1 MTCQMKVSDSGEM
14 ASIALFS
21 AFASSLFNIN
31 LTIDDVQLDIWD
43 GDFGVWGVMQPS
55 SDTRVPA
62 QQAAAIVSKTADAAD
77 PITFY
82 HWLVVIFASCGWLFD
97 CMGQRI
103 FVLSREPAL
112 RELLGATASDDK
124 VKYWGGMA
132 TLLMMVGWATG
143 GIIFGMMSDRY
154 GRVKAM
160 ISTLLSY
167 TIFSGLS
174 GFARSGVEFLA
185 FRFLFG
191 LGVGGMFGAATTL
204 VAESVPRRFRTVAL
218 GSMQALS
225 SGGNML
231 ASVLSLRITPGMESY
246 WGHYSGWQVL
256 SFVSVFPVILAVP
269 MVLILKEPQA
279 WITAKARAAAGGS
292 GKAVGSFTDLF
303 RQPRWRRSTLVGI
316 CLGVAGMVGLWGIA
330 FFSPELI
337 TTAFKNR
344 PLQIEEVVEP
354 AALCAALKSPANRGI
369 AHLKAKLSPDVV
381 QQLEQ
386 AGSGQEVPPATVQAF
401 VEDLNRVIQQNNLY
415 DEAAFRSVELKKGTR
430 NLLQLVQKKGER
442 QNAISLN
449 RQLVEQLFP
458 GTIRELQKTIDKTRS
473 RGTLYQDVGSLLGM
487 LSFTFAA
494 TYFSRRTAFLG
505 SFVLCLCSVSYVF
518 YSLKTATDVL
528 WMLPLMGFATLS
540 CFAGYSIYFPEIFPT
555 RLRGTGV
562 GFCYNTV
569 RYLAAPFP
577 FLLGWLST
585 MMPFRTVGVIMSS
598 IYLIGIVALIWA
610 PETKGQPL
618 PED

>member
-1 MTCQMKVSDSGEM
+1 
-14 ASIALFS
+14 
-21 AFASSLFNIN
+21 
-31 LTIDDVQLDIWD
+31 
-43 GDFGVWGVMQPS
+43 
-55 SDTRVPA
+55 
-62 QQAAAIVSKTADAAD
+62 
-77 PITFY
+77 
-82 HWLVVIFASCGWLFD
+82 
-97 CMGQRI
+97 MGQRI
-103 FVLSREPAL
+103 FILSREPAL
-112 RELLGATASDDK
+112 RELLGATASDGA
-124 VKYWGGMA
+124 VKYWGGIA

-143 GIIFGMMSDRY
+143 GILFGMMSDHY
-154 GRVKAM
+154 GRVKTM
-160 ISTLLSY
+160 VSTLLAY

-174 GFARSGVEFLA
+174 GFSRTGVEFLI

-204 VAESVPRRFRTVAL
+204 VAESVPKHFRTLAL

-225 SGGNML
+225 AFGNML
-231 ASVLSLRITPGMESY
+231 ASGLSLKITPGLEGF

-256 SFVSVFPVILAVP
+256 SFVSVFPAVLGVP

-279 WITAKARAAAGGS
+279 WIRAKAAAAAGGA
-292 GKAVGSFTDLF
+292 GKSVGSIADLF
-303 RQPRWRRSTLVGI
+303 RQPRWRRSTVVGI

-344 PLQIEEVVEP
+344 PLQIEEIVKP
-354 AALCAALKSPANRGI
+354 AELCAALKSPANPAI
-369 AHLKAKLSPDVV
+369 ASVRARLSPEAV
-381 QQLEQ
+381 QQLDHVGRD
-386 AGSGQEVPPATVQAF
+386 AREVPPATVQALAQ
-401 VEDLNRVIQQNNLY
+401 DLNRLIQHDNLH
-415 DEAAFRSVELKKGTR
+415 DQETFQALELKRSTR
-430 NLLQLVQKKGER
+430 NLIQLVQKSGER
-442 QNAISLN
+442 QNIVSLN

-458 GTIRELQKTIDKTRS
+458 GTIRELEKTIDKTRS
-473 RGTLYQDVGSLLGM
+473 RGTLFQDVGSLLGM
-487 LSFTFAA
+487 LAFTFAA
-494 TYFSRRTAFLG
+494 SFFSRRTAFLG
-505 SFVLCLCSVSYVF
+505 AFLLCLCSVSYVF
-518 YSLKTATDVL
+518 YSLKTETDVL

-577 FLLGWLST
+577 FMLGWLST
-585 MMPFRTVGVIMSS
+585 LMSSRTVAIIMSS
-598 IYLIGIVALIWA
+598 IYLVGIIALIWA

>member
-1 MTCQMKVSDSGEM
+1 
-14 ASIALFS
+14 
-21 AFASSLFNIN
+21 
-31 LTIDDVQLDIWD
+31 
-43 GDFGVWGVMQPS
+43 MQAS
-55 SDTRVPA
+55 SDTKGSA
-62 QQAAAIVSKTADAAD
+62 QRLAALAAPPDAAAES
-77 PITFY
+77 ITLY
-82 HWLVVIFASCGWLFD
+82 HWLVVLFASCGWLFD

-124 VKYWGGMA
+124 VKYWGGIA

-143 GIIFGMMSDRY
+143 GILFGMLSDHY

-160 ISTLLSY
+160 VSTLLAY

-174 GFARSGVEFLA
+174 GFSRTGVEFLV

-204 VAESVPRRFRTVAL
+204 VAESVPKHFRTLAL

-225 SGGNML
+225 AFGTML
-231 ASVLSLRITPGMESY
+231 ASWLSLTIIPGVEGF

-256 SFVSVFPVILAVP
+256 SFVSVFPAILAVP
-269 MVLILKEPQA
+269 MALILKEPQA
-279 WITAKARAAAGGS
+279 WIKAKAEAATGGAD
-292 GKAVGSFTDLF
+292 KAVGSFADLF
-303 RQPRWRRSTLVGI
+303 RHPRWRRSTLVGI

-344 PLQIEEVVEP
+344 PLQVEEILKP
-354 AALCAALKSPANRGI
+354 TQLCAALKSAANPGI
-369 AHLKAKLSPDVV
+369 AHLKAKLSPDVI

-386 AGSGQEVPPATVQAF
+386 VGSGKEVPSATVQAL
-401 VEDLNRVIQQNNLY
+401 VQDLNRLIQQGDLH
-415 DEAAFRSVELKKGTR
+415 DEEAFQSVNLKKRTK
-430 NLLQLVQKKGER
+430 NLIQLVQKNGER
-442 QNAISLN
+442 QNIISLN

-458 GTIRELQKTIDKTRS
+458 GTIRELQKTIDRTRS
-473 RGTLYQDVGSLLGM
+473 RGTLLQDVGALLGM
-487 LSFTFAA
+487 FAFTFAA
-494 TYFSRRTAFLG
+494 AYFSRRTAFLG
-505 SFVLCLCSVSYVF
+505 SFVLCLCSVSFVF
-518 YSLKTATDVL
+518 YSLKTETDVL

-585 MMPFRTVGVIMSS
+585 LMPFRTVAIVMSS
-598 IYLIGIVALIWA
+598 IYLVGIIALIWA

>member
-1 MTCQMKVSDSGEM
+1 
-14 ASIALFS
+14 
-21 AFASSLFNIN
+21 
-31 LTIDDVQLDIWD
+31 
-43 GDFGVWGVMQPS
+43 MQAS
-55 SDTRVPA
+55 SDTKGSA
-62 QQAAAIVSKTADAAD
+62 QRLAALAAPPDAAAES
-77 PITFY
+77 ITLY
-82 HWLVVIFASCGWLFD
+82 HWLVVLFASCGWLFD

-124 VKYWGGMA
+124 VKYWGGIA

-143 GIIFGMMSDRY
+143 GILFGMLSDHY

-160 ISTLLSY
+160 VSTLLAY

-174 GFARSGVEFLA
+174 GFSRTGVEFLV

-204 VAESVPRRFRTVAL
+204 VAESVPKHFRTLAL

-225 SGGNML
+225 AFGTML
-231 ASVLSLRITPGMESY
+231 ASWLSLTITPGVEGF

-256 SFVSVFPVILAVP
+256 SFVSVFPAILAVP
-269 MVLILKEPQA
+269 MALILKEPQA
-279 WITAKARAAAGGS
+279 WIKAKAEAATGGAD
-292 GKAVGSFTDLF
+292 KAVGSFADLF
-303 RQPRWRRSTLVGI
+303 RHPRWRRSTLVGI

-344 PLQIEEVVEP
+344 PLQVEEILKP
-354 AALCAALKSPANRGI
+354 TQLCAALKSAANPGI
-369 AHLKAKLSPDVV
+369 AHLKAKLSPDVI

-386 AGSGQEVPPATVQAF
+386 VGSGKEVPSTTVQAL
-401 VEDLNRVIQQNNLY
+401 VQDLNRLIQQGDLH
-415 DEAAFRSVELKKGTR
+415 DEEAFQSVNLKKRTK
-430 NLLQLVQKKGER
+430 NLIQLVQKNGER
-442 QNAISLN
+442 QNIISLN

-458 GTIRELQKTIDKTRS
+458 GTIRELQKTIDRTRS
-473 RGTLYQDVGSLLGM
+473 RGTLLQDVGALLGM
-487 LSFTFAA
+487 FAFTFAA
-494 TYFSRRTAFLG
+494 AYFSRRTAFLG
-505 SFVLCLCSVSYVF
+505 SFVLCLCSVSFVF
-518 YSLKTATDVL
+518 YSLKTETDVL

-585 MMPFRTVGVIMSS
+585 LMPFRTVAIVMSS
-598 IYLIGIVALIWA
+598 IYLVGIIALIWA

>member
-1 MTCQMKVSDSGEM
+1 
-14 ASIALFS
+14 
-21 AFASSLFNIN
+21 
-31 LTIDDVQLDIWD
+31 
-43 GDFGVWGVMQPS
+43 MQAS
-55 SDTRVPA
+55 SDTRGPA
-62 QQAAAIVSKTADAAD
+62 QPAAVLASPPNAAAES
-77 PITFY
+77 ITPY

-112 RELLGATASDDK
+112 RELLGATASDGD
-124 VKYWGGMA
+124 VKYWGGIA
-132 TLLMMVGWATG
+132 TLLMMFGWATG
-143 GIIFGMMSDRY
+143 GILFGMMSDHY

-160 ISTLLSY
+160 VSTLLAY

-174 GFARSGVEFLA
+174 GFSRTGVEFLI

-204 VAESVPRRFRTVAL
+204 VAESVPKHFRTLAL

-225 SGGNML
+225 AFGNML
-231 ASVLSLRITPGMESY
+231 ASGLSLKIIPGLESF

-256 SFVSVFPVILAVP
+256 SFVSVFPALLALP
-269 MVLILKEPQA
+269 MLLILKEPQA
-279 WITAKARAAAGGS
+279 WIKAKAEAVTGGS
-292 GKAVGSFTDLF
+292 GKAVGSIADLF

-344 PLQIEEVVEP
+344 PLQIEEVLKP
-354 AALCAALKSPANRGI
+354 AAICAALKSPATPGI
-369 AHLKAKLSPDVV
+369 AHLKAKLLPGVI

-386 AGSGQEVPPATVQAF
+386 AGSGQEVPPATVQAL
-401 VEDLNRVIQQNNLY
+401 VQDLNRLIQQDNLHNE
-415 DEAAFRSVELKKGTR
+415 EAFQSVDLKKRTK
-430 NLLQLVQKKGER
+430 NLIQLVQKSGER
-442 QNAISLN
+442 QNIISLN

-473 RGTLYQDVGSLLGM
+473 RGTLLQDVGSLLGM
-487 LSFTFAA
+487 FAFTFAA
-494 TYFSRRTAFLG
+494 AYFNRRTAFLG
-505 SFVLCLCSVSYVF
+505 SFVLCLCSVSFVF

-577 FLLGWLST
+577 FLLGYLST
-585 MMPFRTVGVIMSS
+585 LMDFRTVAVIMSS
-598 IYLIGIVALIWA
+598 IYLVGIVALIWA